1 MMVPV
6 LVLAMLL
13 QTAPVQWSI
22 SAPAARSVV
31 NAGGKVAVTLA
42 ATIAPGWHL
51 YSLKKLD
58 GGPIPTSIAVPAGQ
72 SFVLAGAL
80 DATAPMTKFDD
91 TFQMDVETY
100 EESAEFVLPVEA
112 AKDAKAGAAALTVNA
127 RFQVCD
133 DKQCL
138 PPRTVKIELPLEIQ

>member
-1 MMVPV
+1 MMAPAI
-6 LVLAMLL
+6 LLALLL
-13 QTAPVQWSI
+13 QAAPVQWSI
-22 SAPAARSVV
+22 SAPAAMSAVT
-31 NAGGKVAVTLA
+31 AGGKVAVTLA

-51 YSLKKLD
+51 YSLKRLD

-72 SFVLAGAL
+72 PFQIAGAI

-100 EESAEFVLPVEA
+100 EGSAEFVVPVEV
-112 AKDAKAGAAALTVNA
+112 AKDAKAGAATLIVNA

-138 PPRTVKIELPLEIQ
+138 PPRTVKMELPLEIK

>member
-1 MMVPV
+1 MTGPV
-6 LVLAMLL
+6 VLLALLL
-13 QTAPVQWSI
+13 QAAPVQWRI
-22 SAPAARSVV
+22 SAPESRSVV
-31 NAGGKVAVTLA
+31 KAGGNVAVTLA

-72 SFVLAGAL
+72 PFQMAGAI

-100 EESAEFVLPVEA
+100 EGSAEFVVPVET
-112 AKDAKAGAAALTVNA
+112 AKDAKAGAATLIVNA

-138 PPRTVKIELPLEIQ
+138 PPRTVKVELPLEIK